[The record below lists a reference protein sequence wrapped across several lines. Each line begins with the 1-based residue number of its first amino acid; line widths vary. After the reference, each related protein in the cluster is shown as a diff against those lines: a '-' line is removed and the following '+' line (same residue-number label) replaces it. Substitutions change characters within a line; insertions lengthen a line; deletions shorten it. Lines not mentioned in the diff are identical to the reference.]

1 MNTLQDTCNGLSI
14 NTGCIEIVVHVATL
28 ADRLD
33 I

>member
-14 NTGCIEIVVHVATL
+14 ITGCIEIVVATTQ

>member
-1 MNTLQDTCNGLSI
+1 MNTLQDKYNGWSI
-14 NTGCIEIVVHVATL
+14 ITGCIEIVVATQ

>member
-14 NTGCIEIVVHVATL
+14 NTGCIEIVVATL